1 MRHGRRYFTK
11 HPRPVVLPAG
21 NLDLPRRR
29 GLLLW
34 LSGLAALLYVV
45 QVQTVDGKAAPRQ
58 GLDSLTGHSAIGPN
72 G

>member
-34 LSGLAALLYVV
+34 LSGLAVLLYVV
-45 QVQTVDGKAAPRQ
+45 QVQTVDGKAAPRE
-58 GLDSLTGHSAIGPN
+58 GFDSLTGKSAITPN